1 MHIIDVIEYNLS
13 NLNRKER
20 MKMQHYFNAIN
31 CFTDASK
38 TNINGIDIV
47 CAGYAVV
54 YQNQILDSGLKV
66 VYDATSM
73 YGEELA
79 IYMGMDALLS
89 YAKYDT
95 FLNLFS
101 DSQIGIFSL
110 RKWIFSW
117 IKKNDTSLVKS
128 FIKSDGTLVANQELL
143 TAIVGL
149 INATGVHTSLY
160 HIRGHM
166 NPHKVSDMKTF
177 IEAFARF
184 NNENMT
190 EDIARELIYY
200 NDVVDRATRDHLFQ
214 TIESP
219 EFNPRYYR
227 KPRVVFNNLLNYNIL
242 MGYKELIGLC

>member
-1 MHIIDVIEYNLS
+1 
-13 NLNRKER
+13 
-20 MKMQHYFNAIN
+20 MQHYFNAIN

-38 TNINGIDIV
+38 TNINGVDTI

-66 VYDATSM
+66 VYNATSM

-101 DSQIGIFSL
+101 DSQVGIFSL
-110 RKWIFSW
+110 RKWIFNW

-177 IEAFARF
+177 IEAFVRF

>member
-1 MHIIDVIEYNLS
+1 
-13 NLNRKER
+13 
-20 MKMQHYFNAIN
+20 MKMKHYFNAIN

-38 TNINGIDIV
+38 TNINGVDTI

-54 YQNQILDSGLKV
+54 HQNQILDTGLKV

-79 IYMGMDALLS
+79 IYMGMNALLS

-110 RKWIFSW
+110 RQWIFNW
-117 IKKNDTSLVKS
+117 VNKDDTSLIKS
-128 FIKSDGTLVANQELL
+128 FVKSDGQPVANQELL
-143 TAIVGL
+143 TAIIGL
-149 INATGVHTSLY
+149 IRSTGAHTSLY

-166 NPHKVSDMKTF
+166 NPNKVKDMQTFIKTF
-177 IEAFARF
+177 VRF
-184 NNENMT
+184 NNEYMT

-200 NDVVDRATRDHLFQ
+200 NDVVDKATRDHLFQ
-214 TIESP
+214 TIDSP
-219 EFNPRYYR
+219 EFNPENYR
-227 KPRVVFNNLLNYNIL
+227 KPAVVFNNLLNYDIL
-242 MGYKELIGLC
+242 MDYKELISGY

>member
-1 MHIIDVIEYNLS
+1 MHIIDMIEYNLS

-20 MKMQHYFNAIN
+20 IKMQHYFNAIN

-38 TNINGIDIV
+38 TNINGVDII

-66 VYDATSM
+66 VYNATSM

-101 DSQIGIFSL
+101 DSQVGIFSL
-110 RKWIFSW
+110 RKWIFNW

-128 FIKSDGTLVANQELL
+128 FIKSDKEPVANQELL
-143 TAIVGL
+143 TAIIGL
-149 INATGVHTSLY
+149 IRSTGAHTSLY

-166 NPHKVSDMKTF
+166 NPNKVHDMQTF
-177 IEAFARF
+177 IKAFVRF
-184 NNENMT
+184 NNEYMT
-190 EDIARELIYY
+190 EDMARELIYY
-200 NDVVDRATRDHLFQ
+200 NDVVDKATRNHLFQ
-214 TIESP
+214 TISSP
-219 EFNPRYYR
+219 EFNPEDYH
-227 KPRVVFNNLLNYNIL
+227 KPIVVFNNLLNYNTI
-242 MGYKELIGLC
+242 MNYKELIGR